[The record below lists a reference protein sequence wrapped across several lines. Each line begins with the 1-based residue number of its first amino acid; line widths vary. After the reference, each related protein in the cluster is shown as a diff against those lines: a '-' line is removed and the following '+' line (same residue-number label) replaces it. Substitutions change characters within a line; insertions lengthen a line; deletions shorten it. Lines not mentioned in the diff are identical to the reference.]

1 MKKVLCTV
9 MVLMMAIGLMIPA
22 FGSAESVTG
31 RSTMYV
37 YCANGKRLNVR
48 EEPSLYARLL
58 FRLEN
63 GEKVSI
69 LEDSGNGWALVS
81 CNGGKGFVKTE
92 FLQSKKPAA
101 AEKKNSTF
109 KSFSAKVYST
119 NGKKVNMRVKADINA
134 DRIAQLENYTAIK
147 VIGEIGDWYKIQWA
161 NATGYMMKKYLSKT
175 K

>member
-1 MKKVLCTV
+1 MKKILCIA

-31 RSTMYV
+31 RSSMYV

-48 EEPSLYARLL
+48 VAPAVNATLL

-69 LEDSGNGWALVS
+69 LEDSGNGWARVS
-81 CNGGKGFVKTE
+81 NNGRAGYVKTE
-92 FLQSKKPAA
+92 YLRAQMPAA
-101 AEKKNSTF
+101 AGKQNSTF

-119 NGKKVNMRVKADINA
+119 NGKKVNMRVKANVKA
-134 DRIAQLENYTAIK
+134 DRIAQLENYTAIQ
-147 VIGEIGDWYKIQWA
+147 VVGEAGDWYKIQWA
-161 NATGYMMKKYLSKT
+161 NATGYMMKKYVRS
-175 K
+175 